1 MAQELNHF
9 IIKTSRCAALRFFGG
24 SFRFSVSSC
33 SVQLQRPA
41 SSELSVPSYD
51 KSTSARP
58 LSSPCFLYLVRPLK
72 SSYVAIRTLPLF
84 CVQLQRPASSELS
97 VPSYDKS
104 TSARPLSSPCFLYL
118 VRPLKSSYVAI
129 RTLPL
134 FCVQLQRP
142 ASSELSVPSYD
153 KSTSARPLSSPCF
166 LYLVR
171 PLKSSYVAIR
181 TLPLFCVLVC
191 SANYMLVYLF
201 SPNLTREMIISYSNI
216 INLCLLIVF

>member
-33 SVQLQRPA
+33 S
-41 SSELSVPSYD
+41 
-51 KSTSARP
+51 
-58 LSSPCFLYLVRPLK
+58 
-72 SSYVAIRTLPLF
+72 
-84 CVQLQRPASSELS
+84 
-97 VPSYDKS
+97 
-104 TSARPLSSPCFLYL
+104 
-118 VRPLKSSYVAI
+118 
-129 RTLPL
+129 
-134 FCVQLQRP
+134 VQLQRP